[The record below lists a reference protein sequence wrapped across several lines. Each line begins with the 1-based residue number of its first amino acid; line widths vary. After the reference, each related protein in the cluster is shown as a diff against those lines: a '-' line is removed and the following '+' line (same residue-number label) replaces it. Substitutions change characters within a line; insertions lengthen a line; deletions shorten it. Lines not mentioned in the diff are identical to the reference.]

1 MLQNLFECKKLEGLK
16 TIVVEVDSR
25 TRRMM
30 EVHIW
35 SPVREKG
42 SMEVNVESKARN
54 VSLF

>member
-25 TRRMM
+25 TCRMM